1 MGVQLE
7 LFKLSYSNFKSNL
20 KKYVAIMTAVMIAMM
35 FIITSESIFSSYGE
49 VKVRNA
55 YRYNG
60 VWDYRLKTSSDEDIK
75 VDGVTYRGY
84 AENQNIGVLDIIP
97 EMEHI
102 GNYIDCTDR
111 YLLAITGIDSDLYD
125 TIPYKLIKG
134 NYPASA
140 DELLVAQNTVY
151 KGEVLKTGDVIE
163 LDIKER
169 QDADGNI
176 LGDEE
181 LSVSD
186 VYTDIATRK
195 YTICGIY
202 DSSSFTTG
210 TFIHNAYSGKSGTG
224 SRIYYYTC
232 NSHDKARYEA
242 ALETFKQ
249 AGNVEANR
257 YVKMAVESV
266 YKSDYFKASKAGVF
280 LFQGIIIIVSL
291 ATIILNLFQIG
302 ESERKNIRQMY
313 TIGAGKGKI
322 TGIYN
327 RVFAICEFTGVLAGT
342 GLAVIALTVGKKTII
357 SILNSEYTDFSLVKI
372 NPVKIIVMYLIILIV
387 TMIFML
393 IKCNGILTI
402 HKRKITGEIK
412 KKPCNSISKLAS
424 TTVRNRWIFNIVLT
438 SSLTIMLLMVTI
450 LLSIHPGIKSR
461 SEEEAEIYKSQGHY
475 YIITNDNIDRYESEF
490 RAVEGVKKFN
500 IYGSAFVRIKGR
512 DRDNQSLDGLISC
525 NKDYYD
531 EVRKENP
538 WMADFDTFEKE
549 ELVYAINETV
559 LEGKIIRSNDAK
571 EGDTFTYVYQQAED
585 TDKEY
590 KIKIDG
596 VLTMPQSDIVTEEEE
611 GEIDYLTFLVPESRM
626 LKEIKEVGCSPNWM
640 YTFICEK
647 GKIKSAGEKLQDLA
661 YRLGVGLMDTAETYE
676 LAEDNHEIQVFVVA
690 VVSGLFILIGL
701 GGTITSIR
709 LDNMSRKREFSIYR
723 TLGMD
728 SHIKTELQ
736 IYEYISVWLSALI
749 LSTILVI
756 ILINSLLKGM
766 VSYYYVEN
774 KTLFIN
780 LIKVAAGTLAILALI
795 VIAGQLG
802 KGKRHDKVK

>member
-1 MGVQLE
+1 M
-7 LFKLSYSNFKSNL
+7 FKLSYSNFKSNL

-35 FIITSESIFSSYGE
+35 FIIASESIFSSYGE

-60 VWDYRLKTSSDEDIK
+60 VWDYRLKTSSDENIK
-75 VDGVTYRGY
+75 IDGVTYRGY

-111 YLLAITGIDSDLYD
+111 YLLAITGIDNDLYN
-125 TIPYKLIKG
+125 TIPYKIMEG

-151 KGEVLKTGDVIE
+151 NGEILKTGDVIE

-169 QDADGNI
+169 HDADGNI

-461 SEEEAEIYKSQGHY
+461 SEEEAGIYKSQGHY

-661 YRLGVGLMDTAETYE
+661 YELGVGLMDTAEIYE

-701 GGTITSIR
+701 GGMITSIR
-709 LDNMSRKREFSIYR
+709 LDKMSRKREFLVYE

-756 ILINSLLKGM
+756 ILINTLLKGM

-780 LIKVAAGTLAILALI
+780 LIKVAAGTLAILVLI
-795 VIAGQLG
+795 VFAGQLG

>member
-1 MGVQLE
+1 M
-7 LFKLSYSNFKSNL
+7 FKLSYSNFKSNL

-35 FIITSESIFSSYGE
+35 FIIASESIFSSYGE

-60 VWDYRLKTSSDEDIK
+60 VWDYRLKTSSGEDIK

-111 YLLAITGIDSDLYD
+111 YLLAITGIDNDLYN
-125 TIPYKLIKG
+125 TIPYKIMEG

-596 VLTMPQSDIVTEEEE
+596 VLTMPQSDIVTEEE

>member
-1 MGVQLE
+1 M
-7 LFKLSYSNFKSNL
+7 FKLSYSNFKSNL

-35 FIITSESIFSSYGE
+35 FIIASESIFSSYGE

-111 YLLAITGIDSDLYD
+111 YLLAITGIDNDLYN
-125 TIPYKLIKG
+125 TIPYKIMEG

-151 KGEVLKTGDVIE
+151 NGEILKTGDVIE

-169 QDADGNI
+169 HDADGNI

-461 SEEEAEIYKSQGHY
+461 SEEEAGIYKSQGHY

-596 VLTMPQSDIVTEEEE
+596 VLTMPQSDIVTEE

-701 GGTITSIR
+701 GGMITSIR

-756 ILINSLLKGM
+756 ILINTLLKGM

-780 LIKVAAGTLAILALI
+780 LVKVAAGTLAILALI

>member
-1 MGVQLE
+1 M
-7 LFKLSYSNFKSNL
+7 FKLSYSNFKSNL

-35 FIITSESIFSSYGE
+35 FIIASESIFSSYGE

-60 VWDYRLKTSSDEDIK
+60 VWDYRLKTSSDENIK

-84 AENQNIGVLDIIP
+84 AENQNIGILDIIP

-102 GNYIDCTDR
+102 GNYVDCTDR
-111 YLLAITGIDSDLYD
+111 YLLAITGIDNDLYN
-125 TIPYKLIKG
+125 TIPYKIMEG
-134 NYPASA
+134 DYPASA

-151 KGEVLKTGDVIE
+151 NGEILKTGDVIE

-169 QDADGNI
+169 HDADGNI

-232 NSHDKARYEA
+232 NSHDRESYEA
-242 ALETFKQ
+242 TSETLKK

-342 GLAVIALTVGKKTII
+342 GLAVIALTAGKKAII
-357 SILNSEYTDFSLVKI
+357 SILNSEYTDFSLIKI
-372 NPVKIIVMYLIILIV
+372 NPVKIIVMYFIILIV

-402 HKRKITGEIK
+402 HKRKISGEIK

-438 SSLTIMLLMVTI
+438 SSLTIMLLMITI

-461 SEEEAEIYKSQGHY
+461 SEEEAGIYMSQGHY
-475 YIITNDNIDRYESEF
+475 FIYTDKDIDEYEEEF
-490 RAVEGVKKFN
+490 KSIDGVKQFRLEC
-500 IYGSAFVRIKGR
+500 GARIAINGR
-512 DRDNQSLDGLISC
+512 DNCDSGIVGCNRDFYNFLRE
-525 NKDYYD
+525 K
-531 EVRKENP
+531 NP
-538 WMADFDTFEKE
+538 WMVDFDTFEE
-549 ELVYAINETV
+549 NGMVYAVNEG
-559 LEGKIIRSNDAK
+559 LKDGKRVPTNDAK
-571 EGDTFTYVYQQAED
+571 KGDTFRYSYSRAED
-585 TDKEY
+585 SDKENE
-590 KIKIDG
+590 IKIDG
-596 VLTMPQSDIVTEEEE
+596 IISMPVDWLSDSRE
-611 GEIDYLTFLVPESRM
+611 DRLTFFVSRNKM
-626 LKEIKEVGCSPNWM
+626 EDEAKEVGCIPERD
-640 YTFICEK
+640 YTIICEK

-661 YRLGVGLMDTAETYE
+661 YELGVGLMDTAEIYE

-701 GGTITSIR
+701 GGMITSIR
-709 LDNMSRKREFSIYR
+709 LDKMSRKREFLVYE

-756 ILINSLLKGM
+756 ILINTLLKGM

-780 LIKVAAGTLAILALI
+780 LIKVAAGTLVILVLI
-795 VIAGQLG
+795 VFAGQLG

>member
-1 MGVQLE
+1 
-7 LFKLSYSNFKSNL
+7 
-20 KKYVAIMTAVMIAMM
+20 MTAVMIAMM
-35 FIITSESIFSSYGE
+35 FIIASESIFSSYGE

-60 VWDYRLKTSSDEDIK
+60 VWDYRLKTSSGEDIK

-84 AENQNIGVLDIIP
+84 AENQNIGILDIIP

-111 YLLAITGIDSDLYD
+111 YLLAITGIDNDLYN
-125 TIPYKLIKG
+125 TIPYKIMEG

-151 KGEVLKTGDVIE
+151 NGEILKTGDVIE

-169 QDADGNI
+169 HDADGNI

-327 RVFAICEFTGVLAGT
+327 RVFAVCEFTGVLAGT

-461 SEEEAEIYKSQGHY
+461 SEEEAGIYKSQGHY

-661 YRLGVGLMDTAETYE
+661 YELGVGLMDTAEIYE

-701 GGTITSIR
+701 GGMITSIR
-709 LDNMSRKREFSIYR
+709 LDKMSRKREFLVYE

-756 ILINSLLKGM
+756 ILINTLLKGM

-780 LIKVAAGTLAILALI
+780 LIKVAAGTLAILVLI
-795 VIAGQLG
+795 VFAGQLG

>member
-1 MGVQLE
+1 
-7 LFKLSYSNFKSNL
+7 
-20 KKYVAIMTAVMIAMM
+20 MTAVMIAMM
-35 FIITSESIFSSYGE
+35 FIIASESIFSSYGE

-60 VWDYRLKTSSDEDIK
+60 VWDYRLKTSSDENIK
-75 VDGVTYRGY
+75 IDGVTYRGY

-111 YLLAITGIDSDLYD
+111 YLLAITGIDNDLYN
-125 TIPYKLIKG
+125 TIPYKIMEG

-151 KGEVLKTGDVIE
+151 NGEILKTGDVIE

-169 QDADGNI
+169 HDADGNI

-461 SEEEAEIYKSQGHY
+461 SEEEAGIYKSQGHY

-596 VLTMPQSDIVTEEEE
+596 VLTMPQSDIVTEEE

-661 YRLGVGLMDTAETYE
+661 YELGVGLMDTAEIYE

-701 GGTITSIR
+701 GGMITSIR
-709 LDNMSRKREFSIYR
+709 LDKMSRKREFLVYE

-756 ILINSLLKGM
+756 ILINTLLKGM

-780 LIKVAAGTLAILALI
+780 LIKVAAGTLAILVLI
-795 VIAGQLG
+795 VFAGQLG

>member
-1 MGVQLE
+1 
-7 LFKLSYSNFKSNL
+7 
-20 KKYVAIMTAVMIAMM
+20 MTAVMIAMM
-35 FIITSESIFSSYGE
+35 FIIASESIFSSYGE

-60 VWDYRLKTSSDEDIK
+60 VWDYRLKTSSDENIK
-75 VDGVTYRGY
+75 IDGVTYRGY

-111 YLLAITGIDSDLYD
+111 YLLAITGIDNDLYN
-125 TIPYKLIKG
+125 TIPYKIMEG
-134 NYPASA
+134 NYLASA

-151 KGEVLKTGDVIE
+151 NGEILKTGDVIE

-169 QDADGNI
+169 HDADGNI

-461 SEEEAEIYKSQGHY
+461 SEEEAGIYKSQGHY

-661 YRLGVGLMDTAETYE
+661 YELGVGLMDTAEIYE

-701 GGTITSIR
+701 GGMITSIR
-709 LDNMSRKREFSIYR
+709 LDKMSRKREFLVYE

-756 ILINSLLKGM
+756 ILINTLLKGM

-780 LIKVAAGTLAILALI
+780 LIKVAAGTLAILVLI
-795 VIAGQLG
+795 VFAGQLG

>member
-1 MGVQLE
+1 
-7 LFKLSYSNFKSNL
+7 
-20 KKYVAIMTAVMIAMM
+20 MTAVMIAMM
-35 FIITSESIFSSYGE
+35 FIIASESIFSSYGE

-111 YLLAITGIDSDLYD
+111 YLLAITGIDNDLYN

-140 DELLVAQNTVY
+140 DELLVANNTVY
-151 KGEVLKTGDVIE
+151 NGEILKTGDVIE

-169 QDADGNI
+169 HDADGNI

-461 SEEEAEIYKSQGHY
+461 SEEEAGIYKSQGHY

-596 VLTMPQSDIVTEEEE
+596 VLTMPQSDIVTEEE

-701 GGTITSIR
+701 GGMITSIR

-723 TLGMD
+723 TLVMD

-756 ILINSLLKGM
+756 ILINTLLKGM

-780 LIKVAAGTLAILALI
+780 LVKVAAGTLAILALI

>member
-1 MGVQLE
+1 
-7 LFKLSYSNFKSNL
+7 
-20 KKYVAIMTAVMIAMM
+20 MTAVMIAMM
-35 FIITSESIFSSYGE
+35 FIIASESIFSSYGE

-60 VWDYRLKTSSDEDIK
+60 VWDYRLKTSSGEDIK

-84 AENQNIGVLDIIP
+84 AENQNIGILDIIP

-111 YLLAITGIDSDLYD
+111 YLLAITGIDNDLYN
-125 TIPYKLIKG
+125 TIPYKIMEG

-151 KGEVLKTGDVIE
+151 NGEILKTGDVIE

-169 QDADGNI
+169 HDADGNI

-490 RAVEGVKKFN
+490 RAVEGVKKIQYIWF
-500 IYGSAFVRIKGR
+500 G
-512 DRDNQSLDGLISC
+512 
-525 NKDYYD
+525 
-531 EVRKENP
+531 
-538 WMADFDTFEKE
+538 
-549 ELVYAINETV
+549 
-559 LEGKIIRSNDAK
+559 
-571 EGDTFTYVYQQAED
+571 
-585 TDKEY
+585 
-590 KIKIDG
+590 
-596 VLTMPQSDIVTEEEE
+596 
-611 GEIDYLTFLVPESRM
+611 
-626 LKEIKEVGCSPNWM
+626 
-640 YTFICEK
+640 IC
-647 GKIKSAGEKLQDLA
+647 
-661 YRLGVGLMDTAETYE
+661 
-676 LAEDNHEIQVFVVA
+676 
-690 VVSGLFILIGL
+690 
-701 GGTITSIR
+701 
-709 LDNMSRKREFSIYR
+709 
-723 TLGMD
+723 
-728 SHIKTELQ
+728 
-736 IYEYISVWLSALI
+736 
-749 LSTILVI
+749 
-756 ILINSLLKGM
+756 
-766 VSYYYVEN
+766 
-774 KTLFIN
+774 
-780 LIKVAAGTLAILALI
+780 
-795 VIAGQLG
+795 
-802 KGKRHDKVK
+802 

>member
-1 MGVQLE
+1 ME
-7 LFKLSYSNFKSNL
+7 SYE
-20 KKYVAIMTAVMIAMM
+20 A
-35 FIITSESIFSSYGE
+35 TSET
-49 VKVRNA
+49 
-55 YRYNG
+55 
-60 VWDYRLKTSSDEDIK
+60 L
-75 VDGVTYRGY
+75 
-84 AENQNIGVLDIIP
+84 
-97 EMEHI
+97 
-102 GNYIDCTDR
+102 
-111 YLLAITGIDSDLYD
+111 
-125 TIPYKLIKG
+125 
-134 NYPASA
+134 
-140 DELLVAQNTVY
+140 
-151 KGEVLKTGDVIE
+151 
-163 LDIKER
+163 
-169 QDADGNI
+169 
-176 LGDEE
+176 
-181 LSVSD
+181 
-186 VYTDIATRK
+186 
-195 YTICGIY
+195 
-202 DSSSFTTG
+202 
-210 TFIHNAYSGKSGTG
+210 
-224 SRIYYYTC
+224 
-232 NSHDKARYEA
+232 
-242 ALETFKQ
+242 KQ
-249 AGNVEANR
+249 AGNVEANQ

-357 SILNSEYTDFSLVKI
+357 SILNSEYTDFSLIKI

-402 HKRKITGEIK
+402 HKRKISGEIK

-461 SEEEAEIYKSQGHY
+461 SEEEAGIYKSQGHY

-512 DRDNQSLDGLISC
+512 DRDNQSMDGLVSC

-701 GGTITSIR
+701 GGMITSIR
-709 LDNMSRKREFSIYR
+709 LDNMSRKREFSVYE

-756 ILINSLLKGM
+756 ILINTLLKGM

>member
-1 MGVQLE
+1 M
-7 LFKLSYSNFKSNL
+7 FKLSYSNFKSNL

-35 FIITSESIFSSYGE
+35 FIIASESIFSSYGE

-60 VWDYRLKTSSDEDIK
+60 VWDYRLKTSSDENIK
-75 VDGVTYRGY
+75 IDGVTYRGY

-111 YLLAITGIDSDLYD
+111 YLLAITGIDNDLYN
-125 TIPYKLIKG
+125 TIPYKIMEG

-151 KGEVLKTGDVIE
+151 NGEILKTGDVIE

-169 QDADGNI
+169 HDADGNI

-461 SEEEAEIYKSQGHY
+461 SEEEAGIYKSQGHY

-611 GEIDYLTFLVPESRM
+611 EGEIDYLTFLVPESRM

-661 YRLGVGLMDTAETYE
+661 YELGVGLMDTAEIYE

-701 GGTITSIR
+701 GGMITSIR
-709 LDNMSRKREFSIYR
+709 LDKMSRKREFLVYE

-756 ILINSLLKGM
+756 ILINTLLKGM

-780 LIKVAAGTLAILALI
+780 LIKVAAGTLAILVLI
-795 VIAGQLG
+795 VFAGQLG

>member
-1 MGVQLE
+1 M
-7 LFKLSYSNFKSNL
+7 FKLSYSNFKSNL

-35 FIITSESIFSSYGE
+35 FIIASESIFSSYGE

-111 YLLAITGIDSDLYD
+111 YLLAITGIDNDLYN
-125 TIPYKLIKG
+125 TIPYKIMEG

-169 QDADGNI
+169 QDEDGNI
-176 LGDEE
+176 LGDEN
-181 LSVSD
+181 LSVGD
-186 VYTDIATRK
+186 VYTDITTKK

-249 AGNVEANR
+249 AGNVEANQ

-461 SEEEAEIYKSQGHY
+461 SEEEAGIYKSQGHY

-596 VLTMPQSDIVTEEEE
+596 VLTMPQSDIVTEEE

-661 YRLGVGLMDTAETYE
+661 YRLGVGLMDTAEIYE

-701 GGTITSIR
+701 GGMITSIR
-709 LDNMSRKREFSIYR
+709 LDKMSRKREFLVYE

-756 ILINSLLKGM
+756 ILINTLLKGM

-780 LIKVAAGTLAILALI
+780 LIKVAAGTLVILVLI
-795 VIAGQLG
+795 VFAGQLG

>member
-1 MGVQLE
+1 
-7 LFKLSYSNFKSNL
+7 
-20 KKYVAIMTAVMIAMM
+20 MTAVMIAMM
-35 FIITSESIFSSYGE
+35 FIIASESIFSSYGE

-75 VDGVTYRGY
+75 VDGVTYSGY

-97 EMEHI
+97 ELEHI
-102 GNYIDCTDR
+102 GDYIDCTDR

-134 NYPASA
+134 NYPVSA
-140 DELLVAQNTVY
+140 DELLVANNTVY
-151 KGEVLKTGDVIE
+151 KGKVLKTGDVIE

-169 QDADGNI
+169 HDEDGNI
-176 LGDEE
+176 LGDEG

-202 DSSSFTTG
+202 DGASFTMG
-210 TFIHNAYSGKSGTG
+210 TFIHSAYSGKSGTG
-224 SRIYYYTC
+224 NRIYYYTC
-232 NSHDKARYEA
+232 NSHYKEKYEEVWEK
-242 ALETFKQ
+242 LNSI
-249 AGNVEANR
+249 GNVEANQ
-257 YVKMAVESV
+257 YVKMTVESV

-327 RVFAICEFTGVLAGT
+327 RVFAVCEFTGVLAGT
-342 GLAVIALTVGKKTII
+342 GLAVIALTAGKKVII
-357 SILNSEYTDFSLVKI
+357 SILNSEYTDFSLIKI
-372 NPVKIIVMYLIILIV
+372 NPVKIVMMYIIVLIV

-412 KKPCNSISKLAS
+412 KKPCNSVSKLAS

-438 SSLTIMLLMVTI
+438 SSLTIMLLMITI

-461 SEEEAEIYKSQGHY
+461 SEEEAGIYMSQGHY
-475 YIITNDNIDRYESEF
+475 FIYTDKDIDEYEEEF
-490 RAVEGVKKFN
+490 KSIDGVKQFRLEC
-500 IYGSAFVRIKGR
+500 GARIAINGR
-512 DRDNQSLDGLISC
+512 DNCDSGIVGCNRDFYNFLRE
-525 NKDYYD
+525 K
-531 EVRKENP
+531 NP
-538 WMADFDTFEKE
+538 WMVDFDTFEE
-549 ELVYAINETV
+549 NGMVYAVNEG
-559 LEGKIIRSNDAK
+559 LKDGKRVPTNDAK
-571 EGDTFTYVYQQAED
+571 KGDTFRYSYSRAED
-585 TDKEY
+585 SDKENE
-590 KIKIDG
+590 IKIDG
-596 VLTMPQSDIVTEEEE
+596 IISMPVDWLSDSRE
-611 GEIDYLTFLVPESRM
+611 DRLTFFVSRNKM
-626 LKEIKEVGCSPNWM
+626 EDEAKEVGCIPERD
-640 YTFICEK
+640 YTIICEK

-661 YRLGVGLMDTAETYE
+661 YELGVGLMDTAEIYE

-701 GGTITSIR
+701 GGMITSIR
-709 LDNMSRKREFSIYR
+709 LDKMSRKREFSIYR

-756 ILINSLLKGM
+756 ILINTLLKGM

>member
-1 MGVQLE
+1 M
-7 LFKLSYSNFKSNL
+7 FKLSYSNFKSNL

-35 FIITSESIFSSYGE
+35 FIIASESIFSSYGE

-102 GNYIDCTDR
+102 GNYVDCTDR
-111 YLLAITGIDSDLYD
+111 YLLAITGIDNDLYN
-125 TIPYKLIKG
+125 TIPYKIMEG

-210 TFIHNAYSGKSGTG
+210 TFIHSAYSGKSG
-224 SRIYYYTC
+224 SNNRIYYYTC
-232 NSHDKARYEA
+232 NSHDRERYEA

-249 AGNVEANR
+249 AGNVEANQ

-327 RVFAICEFTGVLAGT
+327 RVFAVCELTGVLAGT
-342 GLAVIALTVGKKTII
+342 GLAVIAMTAGKKAII
-357 SILNSEYTDFSLVKI
+357 SILNSEYTDFSLIKI

-402 HKRKITGEIK
+402 HKRKISGEIK
-412 KKPCNSISKLAS
+412 KKPCNSVSKLAS

-438 SSLTIMLLMVTI
+438 SSLTIMLLMITI

-461 SEEEAEIYKSQGHY
+461 SEEEAGIYMSQGHY
-475 YIITNDNIDRYESEF
+475 FIYTDKDIDEYEEEF
-490 RAVEGVKKFN
+490 KSIDGVKQFRLEC
-500 IYGSAFVRIKGR
+500 GARIAINGR
-512 DRDNQSLDGLISC
+512 DNCDSGIVGCNRDFYNFLRE
-525 NKDYYD
+525 K
-531 EVRKENP
+531 NP
-538 WMADFDTFEKE
+538 WMVDFDTFEE
-549 ELVYAINETV
+549 NGMVYAVNEG
-559 LEGKIIRSNDAK
+559 LKDGKRVPTNDAK
-571 EGDTFTYVYQQAED
+571 KGDTFRYSYSRAED
-585 TDKEY
+585 SDKENE
-590 KIKIDG
+590 IKIDG
-596 VLTMPQSDIVTEEEE
+596 IISMPVDWLSDSRE
-611 GEIDYLTFLVPESRM
+611 DRLTFFVSRNKM
-626 LKEIKEVGCSPNWM
+626 EDEAKEVGCIPERD
-640 YTFICEK
+640 YTIICEK

-661 YRLGVGLMDTAETYE
+661 YELGVGLMDTAEIYE

-701 GGTITSIR
+701 GGMITSIR
-709 LDNMSRKREFSIYR
+709 LDKMSRKREFLVYE

-756 ILINSLLKGM
+756 ILINTLLKGM

-780 LIKVAAGTLAILALI
+780 LIKVDAGTLAILALI
-795 VIAGQLG
+795 VFAGQLG

>member
-1 MGVQLE
+1 
-7 LFKLSYSNFKSNL
+7 
-20 KKYVAIMTAVMIAMM
+20 MTAVMIAMM
-35 FIITSESIFSSYGE
+35 FIIASESIFSSYGE

-60 VWDYRLKTSSDEDIK
+60 VWDYRLKTSSDENIK
-75 VDGVTYRGY
+75 IDGVTYRGY

-111 YLLAITGIDSDLYD
+111 YLLAITGIDNDLYN
-125 TIPYKLIKG
+125 TIPYKIMEG

-151 KGEVLKTGDVIE
+151 NGEILKTGDVIE

-169 QDADGNI
+169 HDADGNI

-461 SEEEAEIYKSQGHY
+461 SEEEAGIYKSQGHY

-661 YRLGVGLMDTAETYE
+661 YELGVGLMDTAEIYE

-690 VVSGLFILIGL
+690 VVSGLFTLIGL
-701 GGTITSIR
+701 GGMITSIR
-709 LDNMSRKREFSIYR
+709 LDKMSRKREFLVYE

-756 ILINSLLKGM
+756 ILINTLLKGM

-780 LIKVAAGTLAILALI
+780 LIKVAAGTLVILVLI
-795 VIAGQLG
+795 VFAGQLG

>member
-1 MGVQLE
+1 
-7 LFKLSYSNFKSNL
+7 
-20 KKYVAIMTAVMIAMM
+20 MTAIMIAMM
-35 FIITSESIFSSYGE
+35 FIIASESIFSSYGE

-60 VWDYRLKTSSDEDIK
+60 VWDYRLKTSSGEDIK

-97 EMEHI
+97 ELEHI
-102 GNYIDCTDR
+102 GDYIDCTDR

-134 NYPASA
+134 NYPVSA
-140 DELLVAQNTVY
+140 DELLVANNTVY
-151 KGEVLKTGDVIE
+151 KGKVLKTGDVIE

-169 QDADGNI
+169 HDEDGNI
-176 LGDEE
+176 LGDEG

-202 DSSSFTTG
+202 DGASFTMG
-210 TFIHNAYSGKSGTG
+210 TFIHSAYSGKSGTG

-232 NSHDKARYEA
+232 NSHDRESYEA
-242 ALETFKQ
+242 TSETLKK

-257 YVKMAVESV
+257 YVKMTVESV

-327 RVFAICEFTGVLAGT
+327 RVFAVCEFTGVLAGT
-342 GLAVIALTVGKKTII
+342 GLAVIALTAGKKVII
-357 SILNSEYTDFSLVKI
+357 SILNSEYTDFSLIKI
-372 NPVKIIVMYLIILIV
+372 NPVKIVMMYIIVLIV

-412 KKPCNSISKLAS
+412 KKPCNSVSKLAS

-438 SSLTIMLLMVTI
+438 SSLTIMLLMITI

-461 SEEEAEIYKSQGHY
+461 SEEEAGIYMSQGHY
-475 YIITNDNIDRYESEF
+475 FIYTDKDIDEYEEEF
-490 RAVEGVKKFN
+490 KSIDGVKQFRLEC
-500 IYGSAFVRIKGR
+500 GARIAINGR
-512 DRDNQSLDGLISC
+512 DNCDSGIVGCNRDFYNFLRE
-525 NKDYYD
+525 K
-531 EVRKENP
+531 NP
-538 WMADFDTFEKE
+538 WMVDFDTFEE
-549 ELVYAINETV
+549 NGMVYAVNEG
-559 LEGKIIRSNDAK
+559 LKDGKRVPTNDAK
-571 EGDTFTYVYQQAED
+571 KGDTFRYSYSRAED
-585 TDKEY
+585 SDKENE
-590 KIKIDG
+590 IKIDG
-596 VLTMPQSDIVTEEEE
+596 IISMPVDWLSDSRE
-611 GEIDYLTFLVPESRM
+611 DRLTFFVSRNKM
-626 LKEIKEVGCSPNWM
+626 EDEAKEVGCIPERD
-640 YTFICEK
+640 YTIICEK

-661 YRLGVGLMDTAETYE
+661 YELGVGLMDTAEIYE

-701 GGTITSIR
+701 GGMITSIR
-709 LDNMSRKREFSIYR
+709 LDKMSRKREFLVYE

-756 ILINSLLKGM
+756 ILINTLLKGM

-780 LIKVAAGTLAILALI
+780 LVKVAAGTLAILVLI
-795 VIAGQLG
+795 VFAGQLG

>member
-1 MGVQLE
+1 M
-7 LFKLSYSNFKSNL
+7 FKLSYSNFKSNL

-111 YLLAITGIDSDLYD
+111 YLLAITGIDNDLYN
-125 TIPYKLIKG
+125 TIPYKIMEG

-151 KGEVLKTGDVIE
+151 NGEILKTGDVIE

-169 QDADGNI
+169 HDADGNI

-611 GEIDYLTFLVPESRM
+611 EGEIDYLTFLVPESRM

>member
-1 MGVQLE
+1 M
-7 LFKLSYSNFKSNL
+7 FKLSYSNFKSNL

-35 FIITSESIFSSYGE
+35 FIIASESIFSSYGE

-111 YLLAITGIDSDLYD
+111 YLLAITGIDNDLYN

-140 DELLVAQNTVY
+140 DELLVANNTVY
-151 KGEVLKTGDVIE
+151 NGEILKTGDVIE

-169 QDADGNI
+169 HDADGNI

-461 SEEEAEIYKSQGHY
+461 SEEEAGIYKSQGHY

-596 VLTMPQSDIVTEEEE
+596 VLTMPQSDIVTEEE

-661 YRLGVGLMDTAETYE
+661 YELGVGLMDTAEIYE

-701 GGTITSIR
+701 GGMITSIR
-709 LDNMSRKREFSIYR
+709 LDKMSRKREFLVYE

-756 ILINSLLKGM
+756 ILINTLLKGM

-780 LIKVAAGTLAILALI
+780 LIKVAAGTLAILVLI
-795 VIAGQLG
+795 VFAGQLG

>member
-1 MGVQLE
+1 M
-7 LFKLSYSNFKSNL
+7 FKLSYSNFKSNL

-35 FIITSESIFSSYGE
+35 FIIASESIFSSYGE

-549 ELVYAINETV
+549 ELVYAMNETV

-756 ILINSLLKGM
+756 ILINTLLKGM

-780 LIKVAAGTLAILALI
+780 LIKVAAGTLVILVLI
-795 VIAGQLG
+795 VFAGQLG

>member
-1 MGVQLE
+1 M
-7 LFKLSYSNFKSNL
+7 FKLSYSNFKSNL
-20 KKYVAIMTAVMIAMM
+20 KKYVAIMTAVMIAIM
-35 FIITSESIFSSYGE
+35 FIIASESIFSSYGE

-60 VWDYRLKTSSDEDIK
+60 VWDYRLKTSADEVK
-75 VDGVTYRGY
+75 VDGVICSGY

-125 TIPYKLIKG
+125 TIPYKLMEG
-134 NYPASA
+134 NYPVSA

-151 KGEVLKTGDVIE
+151 KGEILKTGDVIE

-169 QDADGNI
+169 HDADGNI

-202 DSSSFTTG
+202 DSSSFTMG
-210 TFIHNAYSGKSGTG
+210 TFIHNAYSGKAETG
-224 SRIYYYTC
+224 SRVYYYTC
-232 NSHDKARYEA
+232 YSHDKEKYEDVWGK
-242 ALETFKQ
+242 LNSI
-249 AGNVEANR
+249 GNVEANQ

-327 RVFAICEFTGVLAGT
+327 RVFAVCELTGVLAGT
-342 GLAVIALTVGKKTII
+342 GLAVIALTAGKKAII
-357 SILNSEYTDFSLVKI
+357 SILNSEYTDFSLIKI
-372 NPVKIIVMYLIILIV
+372 NPVKIVMMYMIVLIV

-412 KKPCNSISKLAS
+412 KKPCNSVSKLAS

-438 SSLTIMLLMVTI
+438 SSLTIMILMVTI

-461 SEEEAEIYKSQGHY
+461 SEDEAGIYKSHGHY
-475 YIITNDNIDRYESEF
+475 YIVTEKDIDEYEEEF
-490 RAVEGVKKFN
+490 KSIDGVKKF
-500 IYGSAFVRIKGR
+500 RIECSTSISIQ
-512 DRDNQSLDGLISC
+512 DRDNCFDGIAYCNRDFYNLI
-525 NKDYYD
+525 K
-531 EVRKENP
+531 EENP
-538 WMADFDTFEKE
+538 WMVDFDTFEE
-549 ELVYAINETV
+549 NGMVYVVNEG
-559 LEGKIIRSNDAK
+559 LKDGKRVPTNDAK
-571 EGDTFTYVYQQAED
+571 KGDIFRYSYSRAD
-585 TDKEY
+585 DSDKEY
-590 KIKIDG
+590 ESKIDG
-596 VLTMPQSDIVTEEEE
+596 IISMPVDWLLDSSYDR
-611 GEIDYLTFLVPESRM
+611 LTFFVSRNKM
-626 LKEIKEVGCSPNWM
+626 EDEAKEVGCILGRIYSI
-640 YTFICEK
+640 ICEK

-661 YRLGVGLMDTAETYE
+661 YKLGVGLMDTAEIYE

-701 GGTITSIR
+701 GGMITSIR
-709 LDNMSRKREFSIYR
+709 LDKMSRKREFSVYE

-756 ILINSLLKGM
+756 ILINTLLKGM

-780 LIKVAAGTLAILALI
+780 LIKVAAGTLVILVLI
-795 VIAGQLG
+795 VFAGQLG

>member
-1 MGVQLE
+1 M
-7 LFKLSYSNFKSNL
+7 FKLSYSNFKSNL

-35 FIITSESIFSSYGE
+35 FIIASESIFSSYGE

-60 VWDYRLKTSSDEDIK
+60 VWDYRLKTSSGEDIK

-84 AENQNIGVLDIIP
+84 AENQNIGILDIIP

-111 YLLAITGIDSDLYD
+111 YLLAITGIDNDLYN
-125 TIPYKLIKG
+125 TIPYKIMEG

-151 KGEVLKTGDVIE
+151 NGEILKTGDVIE

-169 QDADGNI
+169 HDADGNI

-611 GEIDYLTFLVPESRM
+611 EGEIDYLTFLVPESRM

>member
-1 MGVQLE
+1 M
-7 LFKLSYSNFKSNL
+7 FKLSYSNFKSNL
-20 KKYVAIMTAVMIAMM
+20 KKYVAIMTAIMIAMM
-35 FIITSESIFSSYGE
+35 FIIASESIFSSYGE

-60 VWDYRLKTSSDEDIK
+60 VWDYRLKTSSGEDIK

-97 EMEHI
+97 ELEHI
-102 GNYIDCTDR
+102 GDYIDCTDR

-134 NYPASA
+134 NYPVSA
-140 DELLVAQNTVY
+140 DELLVANNTVY
-151 KGEVLKTGDVIE
+151 KGKVLKTGDVIE

-169 QDADGNI
+169 HDEDGNI
-176 LGDEE
+176 LGDEG

-202 DSSSFTTG
+202 DGASFTMG
-210 TFIHNAYSGKSGTG
+210 TFIHSAYSGKSGTG
-224 SRIYYYTC
+224 NRIYYYTC
-232 NSHDKARYEA
+232 NSHYKEKYEEVWEK
-242 ALETFKQ
+242 LNSI
-249 AGNVEANR
+249 GNVEANQ
-257 YVKMAVESV
+257 YVKMTVESI

-322 TGIYN
+322 SGIYN
-327 RVFAICEFTGVLAGT
+327 RVFAVCELTGVLAGT
-342 GLAVIALTVGKKTII
+342 GLAVIALTAGKKAII
-357 SILNSEYTDFSLVKI
+357 SILNSEYTDFSLIKI
-372 NPVKIIVMYLIILIV
+372 NPVKIVMMYMIVLIV

-438 SSLTIMLLMVTI
+438 SSLTIMLLMITI

-461 SEEEAEIYKSQGHY
+461 SEEEAEIYKSYGHY
-475 YIITNDNIDRYESEF
+475 YIITDKDIDRYESEF

-512 DRDNQSLDGLISC
+512 DRDNQSMDGLVSC

-559 LEGKIIRSNDAK
+559 LEGKIIHSNDAK

-590 KIKIDG
+590 EIRIDG
-596 VLTMPQSDIVTEEEE
+596 VLSMPQSEIVTEE
-611 GEIDYLTFLVPESRM
+611 EIDYLTFWVPESRM

-640 YTFICEK
+640 YSIICEK
-647 GKIKSAGEKLQDLA
+647 GKIKSAGEKLQDLT
-661 YRLGVGLMDTAETYE
+661 YRLGVGLNDTAEIYE
-676 LAEDNHEIQVFVVA
+676 LAEDNHEIQVFIVA

-701 GGTITSIR
+701 GGMITSIR
-709 LDNMSRKREFSIYR
+709 LDNMSRKREFTIYR

-756 ILINSLLKGM
+756 ILINTLLKGM

-780 LIKVAAGTLAILALI
+780 LIKVAAGTLVILVLI
-795 VIAGQLG
+795 VFAGQLG

>member
-1 MGVQLE
+1 M
-7 LFKLSYSNFKSNL
+7 FKLSYSNFKSNL

-35 FIITSESIFSSYGE
+35 FIIASESIFSSYGE

-60 VWDYRLKTSSDEDIK
+60 VWDYRLKTSSDENIK
-75 VDGVTYRGY
+75 IDGVTYRGY

-111 YLLAITGIDSDLYD
+111 YLLAITGIDNDLYN
-125 TIPYKLIKG
+125 TIPYKIMEG

-151 KGEVLKTGDVIE
+151 NGEILKTGDVIE

-169 QDADGNI
+169 HDADGNI

>member
-1 MGVQLE
+1 
-7 LFKLSYSNFKSNL
+7 
-20 KKYVAIMTAVMIAMM
+20 MTAVMIAMM
-35 FIITSESIFSSYGE
+35 FIIASESIFSSYGE

-111 YLLAITGIDSDLYD
+111 YLLAITGIDNDLYN

-140 DELLVAQNTVY
+140 DELLVANNTVY
-151 KGEVLKTGDVIE
+151 NGEILKTGDVIE

-169 QDADGNI
+169 HDADGNI

-461 SEEEAEIYKSQGHY
+461 SEEEAGIYKSQGHY

-596 VLTMPQSDIVTEEEE
+596 VLTMPQSDIVTEE

-701 GGTITSIR
+701 GGMITSIR

-723 TLGMD
+723 TLVMD

-756 ILINSLLKGM
+756 ILINTLLKGM

-780 LIKVAAGTLAILALI
+780 LVKVAAGTLAILALI

>member
-1 MGVQLE
+1 
-7 LFKLSYSNFKSNL
+7 
-20 KKYVAIMTAVMIAMM
+20 MTAVMIAMM
-35 FIITSESIFSSYGE
+35 FIIASESIFSSYGE

-60 VWDYRLKTSSDEDIK
+60 VWDYRLKTSSDENIK
-75 VDGVTYRGY
+75 IDGVTYRGY

-111 YLLAITGIDSDLYD
+111 YLLAITGIDNDLYN
-125 TIPYKLIKG
+125 TIPYKIMEG

-151 KGEVLKTGDVIE
+151 NGEILKTGDVIE

-169 QDADGNI
+169 HDADGNI

-461 SEEEAEIYKSQGHY
+461 SEEEAGIYKSQGHY

-596 VLTMPQSDIVTEEEE
+596 VLTMPQSDIVTEEE

-661 YRLGVGLMDTAETYE
+661 YELGVGLMDTAEIYE

-690 VVSGLFILIGL
+690 VVSGLFTLIGL
-701 GGTITSIR
+701 GGMITSIR
-709 LDNMSRKREFSIYR
+709 LDKMSRKREFLVYE

-756 ILINSLLKGM
+756 ILINTLLKGM

-780 LIKVAAGTLAILALI
+780 LIKVAAGTLVILVLI
-795 VIAGQLG
+795 VFAGQLG

>member
-35 FIITSESIFSSYGE
+35 FIIASESIFSSYGE

-60 VWDYRLKTSSDEDIK
+60 VWDYRLKTSSDENIK
-75 VDGVTYRGY
+75 IDGVTYRGY

-111 YLLAITGIDSDLYD
+111 YLLAITGIDNDLYN
-125 TIPYKLIKG
+125 TIPYKIMEG

-151 KGEVLKTGDVIE
+151 NGEILKTGDVIE

-169 QDADGNI
+169 HDADGNI

-372 NPVKIIVMYLIILIV
+372 NPVKIVMMYIIVLIV

-461 SEEEAEIYKSQGHY
+461 SEEEAGIYKSQGHY

-596 VLTMPQSDIVTEEEE
+596 VLTMPQSDIVTEEE

-661 YRLGVGLMDTAETYE
+661 YELGVGLMDTAEIYE

-701 GGTITSIR
+701 GGMITSIR
-709 LDNMSRKREFSIYR
+709 LDKMSRKREFLVYE

-756 ILINSLLKGM
+756 ILINTLLKGM

-780 LIKVAAGTLAILALI
+780 LIKVAAGTLAILVLI
-795 VIAGQLG
+795 VFAGQLG

>member
-1 MGVQLE
+1 
-7 LFKLSYSNFKSNL
+7 
-20 KKYVAIMTAVMIAMM
+20 MTAVMIAMM
-35 FIITSESIFSSYGE
+35 FIIASESIFSSYGE

-151 KGEVLKTGDVIE
+151 NGEILKTGDVIE

-169 QDADGNI
+169 HDADGNI

-611 GEIDYLTFLVPESRM
+611 IDYLTFLVPESRM

-756 ILINSLLKGM
+756 ILINTLLKGM

-780 LIKVAAGTLAILALI
+780 LIKVAAGTLVILVLI
-795 VIAGQLG
+795 VFAGQLG

>member
-1 MGVQLE
+1 M
-7 LFKLSYSNFKSNL
+7 FKLSYSNFKSNL

-35 FIITSESIFSSYGE
+35 FIIASESIFSSYGE

-60 VWDYRLKTSSDEDIK
+60 VWDYRLKTSSDENIK
-75 VDGVTYRGY
+75 IDGVTYRGY

-111 YLLAITGIDSDLYD
+111 YLLAITGIDNDLYN
-125 TIPYKLIKG
+125 TIPYKIMEG

-151 KGEVLKTGDVIE
+151 NGEILKTGDVIE

-169 QDADGNI
+169 HDADGNI

-372 NPVKIIVMYLIILIV
+372 NPVKIVMMYIIVLIV

-461 SEEEAEIYKSQGHY
+461 SEEEAGIYKSQGHY

-661 YRLGVGLMDTAETYE
+661 YELGVGLMDTAEIYE

-701 GGTITSIR
+701 GGMITSIR
-709 LDNMSRKREFSIYR
+709 LDKMSRKREFLVYE

-756 ILINSLLKGM
+756 ILINTLLKGM

-780 LIKVAAGTLAILALI
+780 LIKVAAGTLAILVLI
-795 VIAGQLG
+795 VFAGQLG

>member
-1 MGVQLE
+1 M
-7 LFKLSYSNFKSNL
+7 FKLSYSNFKSNL

-35 FIITSESIFSSYGE
+35 FIIASESIFSSYGE

-111 YLLAITGIDSDLYD
+111 YLLAITGIDNDLYN

-140 DELLVAQNTVY
+140 DELLVANNTVY
-151 KGEVLKTGDVIE
+151 NGEILKTGDVIE

-169 QDADGNI
+169 HDADGNI

-249 AGNVEANR
+249 AGNVEANQ

-461 SEEEAEIYKSQGHY
+461 SEEEAGIYKSQGHY

-661 YRLGVGLMDTAETYE
+661 YELGVGLMDTAEIYE

-701 GGTITSIR
+701 GGMITSIR
-709 LDNMSRKREFSIYR
+709 LDKMSRKREFLVYE

-756 ILINSLLKGM
+756 ILINTLLKGM

-780 LIKVAAGTLAILALI
+780 LIKVAAGTLAILVLI
-795 VIAGQLG
+795 VFAGQLG

>member
-1 MGVQLE
+1 M
-7 LFKLSYSNFKSNL
+7 FKLSYSNFKSNL

-35 FIITSESIFSSYGE
+35 FIIASESIFSSYGE

-102 GNYIDCTDR
+102 GNYVDCTDR
-111 YLLAITGIDSDLYD
+111 YLLAITGIDNDLYN
-125 TIPYKLIKG
+125 TIPYKIMEG

-210 TFIHNAYSGKSGTG
+210 TFIHSAYSGKSG
-224 SRIYYYTC
+224 SNNRIYYYTC
-232 NSHDKARYEA
+232 NSHDRERYEA

-249 AGNVEANR
+249 AGNVEANQ

-291 ATIILNLFQIG
+291 TTIILNLFQIG

-327 RVFAICEFTGVLAGT
+327 RVFAVCELTGVLAGT
-342 GLAVIALTVGKKTII
+342 GLAVIALTAGKKAII
-357 SILNSEYTDFSLVKI
+357 SILNSEYTDFSLIKI

-402 HKRKITGEIK
+402 HKRKISGEIK
-412 KKPCNSISKLAS
+412 KKPCNSVSKLAS

-438 SSLTIMLLMVTI
+438 SSLTIMLLMITI

-461 SEEEAEIYKSQGHY
+461 SEEEAGIYMSQGHY
-475 YIITNDNIDRYESEF
+475 FIYTDKDIDEYEEEF
-490 RAVEGVKKFN
+490 KSIDGVKQFRLEC
-500 IYGSAFVRIKGR
+500 GARIAINGR
-512 DRDNQSLDGLISC
+512 DNCDSGIVGCNRDFYNFLRE
-525 NKDYYD
+525 K
-531 EVRKENP
+531 NP
-538 WMADFDTFEKE
+538 WMVDFDTFEE
-549 ELVYAINETV
+549 NGMVYAVNEG
-559 LEGKIIRSNDAK
+559 LKDGKRVPTNDAK
-571 EGDTFTYVYQQAED
+571 KGDTFRYSYSRAED
-585 TDKEY
+585 SDKENE
-590 KIKIDG
+590 IKIDG
-596 VLTMPQSDIVTEEEE
+596 IISMPVDWLSDSRE
-611 GEIDYLTFLVPESRM
+611 DRLTFFVSRNKM
-626 LKEIKEVGCSPNWM
+626 EDEAKEVGCIPERD
-640 YTFICEK
+640 YTIICEK

-661 YRLGVGLMDTAETYE
+661 YELGVGLMDTAEIYE

-701 GGTITSIR
+701 GGMITSIR
-709 LDNMSRKREFSIYR
+709 LDKMSRKREFLVYE

-756 ILINSLLKGM
+756 ILINTLLKGM

-780 LIKVAAGTLAILALI
+780 LIKVDAGTLAILALI
-795 VIAGQLG
+795 VFAGQLG

>member
-1 MGVQLE
+1 M
-7 LFKLSYSNFKSNL
+7 FKLSYSNFKSNL

-35 FIITSESIFSSYGE
+35 FIIASESIFSSYGE

-60 VWDYRLKTSSDEDIK
+60 VWDYRLKTSSGEDIK

-84 AENQNIGVLDIIP
+84 AENQNIGILDIIP

-111 YLLAITGIDSDLYD
+111 YLLAITGIDNDLYN
-125 TIPYKLIKG
+125 TIPYKIMEG

-151 KGEVLKTGDVIE
+151 NGEILKTGDVIE

-169 QDADGNI
+169 HDADGNI

-611 GEIDYLTFLVPESRM
+611 EGEIDYLTFLVPESRM

-709 LDNMSRKREFSIYR
+709 LDKMSRKREFLVYE

-736 IYEYISVWLSALI
+736 IYEYISVWL
-749 LSTILVI
+749 
-756 ILINSLLKGM
+756 
-766 VSYYYVEN
+766 
-774 KTLFIN
+774 
-780 LIKVAAGTLAILALI
+780 
-795 VIAGQLG
+795 
-802 KGKRHDKVK
+802 RH

>member
-1 MGVQLE
+1 
-7 LFKLSYSNFKSNL
+7 
-20 KKYVAIMTAVMIAMM
+20 MTAVMIAMM
-35 FIITSESIFSSYGE
+35 FIIASESIFSSYGE

-596 VLTMPQSDIVTEEEE
+596 VLTMPQSDIVTEEE

>member
-1 MGVQLE
+1 
-7 LFKLSYSNFKSNL
+7 
-20 KKYVAIMTAVMIAMM
+20 MTAIMIAMM
-35 FIITSESIFSSYGE
+35 FIIASESIFSSYGE

-60 VWDYRLKTSSDEDIK
+60 VWDYRLKTSSGEDIK

-97 EMEHI
+97 ELEHI
-102 GNYIDCTDR
+102 GDYIDCTDR

-134 NYPASA
+134 NYPVSA
-140 DELLVAQNTVY
+140 DELLVANNTVY
-151 KGEVLKTGDVIE
+151 KGKVLKTGDVIE

-169 QDADGNI
+169 HDEDGNI
-176 LGDEE
+176 LGDEG

-202 DSSSFTTG
+202 DGASFTMG
-210 TFIHNAYSGKSGTG
+210 TFIHSAYSGKSGTG
-224 SRIYYYTC
+224 NRIYYYTC
-232 NSHDKARYEA
+232 NSHYKEKYEEVWEK
-242 ALETFKQ
+242 LNSI
-249 AGNVEANR
+249 GNVEANQ
-257 YVKMAVESV
+257 YVKMTVESV

-327 RVFAICEFTGVLAGT
+327 RVFAVCEFTGVLAGT
-342 GLAVIALTVGKKTII
+342 GLAVIALTAGKKVII
-357 SILNSEYTDFSLVKI
+357 SILNSEYTDFSLIKI
-372 NPVKIIVMYLIILIV
+372 NPVKIVMMYIIVLIV

-412 KKPCNSISKLAS
+412 KKPCNSVSKLAS

-438 SSLTIMLLMVTI
+438 SSLTIMLLMITI

-461 SEEEAEIYKSQGHY
+461 SEEEAGIYMSQGHY
-475 YIITNDNIDRYESEF
+475 FIYTDKDIDEYEEEF
-490 RAVEGVKKFN
+490 KSIDGVKQFRLEC
-500 IYGSAFVRIKGR
+500 GARIAINGR
-512 DRDNQSLDGLISC
+512 DNCDSGIVGCNRDFYNFLRE
-525 NKDYYD
+525 K
-531 EVRKENP
+531 NP
-538 WMADFDTFEKE
+538 WMVDFDTFEE
-549 ELVYAINETV
+549 NGMVYAVNEG
-559 LEGKIIRSNDAK
+559 LKDGKRVPTNDAK
-571 EGDTFTYVYQQAED
+571 KGDTFRYSYSRAED
-585 TDKEY
+585 SDKENE
-590 KIKIDG
+590 IKIDG
-596 VLTMPQSDIVTEEEE
+596 IISMPVDWLSDSRE
-611 GEIDYLTFLVPESRM
+611 DRLTFFVSRNKM
-626 LKEIKEVGCSPNWM
+626 EDEAKEVGCIPERD
-640 YTFICEK
+640 YTIICEK

-661 YRLGVGLMDTAETYE
+661 YELGVGLMDTAEIYE

-701 GGTITSIR
+701 GGMITSIR
-709 LDNMSRKREFSIYR
+709 LDMMSRKREFLVYE

-756 ILINSLLKGM
+756 ILINTLLKGM

-780 LIKVAAGTLAILALI
+780 LIKVAAGTLVILVLI
-795 VIAGQLG
+795 VFAGQLG

>member
-1 MGVQLE
+1 
-7 LFKLSYSNFKSNL
+7 
-20 KKYVAIMTAVMIAMM
+20 MTAVMIAMM
-35 FIITSESIFSSYGE
+35 FIIASESIFSSYGE

-60 VWDYRLKTSSDEDIK
+60 VWDYRLKTSSDENIK
-75 VDGVTYRGY
+75 IDGVTYRGY

-111 YLLAITGIDSDLYD
+111 YLLAITGIDNDLYN
-125 TIPYKLIKG
+125 TIPYKIMEG

-151 KGEVLKTGDVIE
+151 NGEILKTGDVIE

-169 QDADGNI
+169 HDADGNI

-372 NPVKIIVMYLIILIV
+372 NPVKIVMMYIIVLIV

-438 SSLTIMLLMVTI
+438 SSLTIMLLMITI

-461 SEEEAEIYKSQGHY
+461 SEEEAEIYKSYGHY
-475 YIITNDNIDRYESEF
+475 YIITDKDIDRYESEF

-661 YRLGVGLMDTAETYE
+661 YELGVGLMDTAEIYE

-701 GGTITSIR
+701 GGMITSIR
-709 LDNMSRKREFSIYR
+709 LDKMSRKREFLVYE

-756 ILINSLLKGM
+756 ILINTLLKGM

-780 LIKVAAGTLAILALI
+780 LIKVAAGTLAILVLI
-795 VIAGQLG
+795 VFAGQLG

>member
-35 FIITSESIFSSYGE
+35 FIIASESIFSSYGE

-756 ILINSLLKGM
+756 ILINTLLKGM

-780 LIKVAAGTLAILALI
+780 LIKVAAGTLVILVLI
-795 VIAGQLG
+795 VFAGQLG

>member
-1 MGVQLE
+1 M
-7 LFKLSYSNFKSNL
+7 FKLSYSNFKSNL

-111 YLLAITGIDSDLYD
+111 YLLAITGIDNDLYN
-125 TIPYKLIKG
+125 TIPYKIMEG

-151 KGEVLKTGDVIE
+151 NGEILKTGDVIE

-169 QDADGNI
+169 HDADGNI

-327 RVFAICEFTGVLAGT
+327 RVFAVCELTGVLAGT
-342 GLAVIALTVGKKTII
+342 GLAVIALTAGKKVII
-357 SILNSEYTDFSLVKI
+357 SILNSEYTDFSLIKI
-372 NPVKIIVMYLIILIV
+372 NPVKIVMMYIIVLIV

-756 ILINSLLKGM
+756 ILINTLLKGM

>member
-1 MGVQLE
+1 M
-7 LFKLSYSNFKSNL
+7 FKLSYSNFKSNL

-35 FIITSESIFSSYGE
+35 FIIASESIFSSYGE

>member
-1 MGVQLE
+1 
-7 LFKLSYSNFKSNL
+7 
-20 KKYVAIMTAVMIAMM
+20 
-35 FIITSESIFSSYGE
+35 
-49 VKVRNA
+49 
-55 YRYNG
+55 
-60 VWDYRLKTSSDEDIK
+60 
-75 VDGVTYRGY
+75 
-84 AENQNIGVLDIIP
+84 
-97 EMEHI
+97 
-102 GNYIDCTDR
+102 
-111 YLLAITGIDSDLYD
+111 
-125 TIPYKLIKG
+125 
-134 NYPASA
+134 
-140 DELLVAQNTVY
+140 
-151 KGEVLKTGDVIE
+151 
-163 LDIKER
+163 
-169 QDADGNI
+169 
-176 LGDEE
+176 
-181 LSVSD
+181 
-186 VYTDIATRK
+186 
-195 YTICGIY
+195 
-202 DSSSFTTG
+202 
-210 TFIHNAYSGKSGTG
+210 
-224 SRIYYYTC
+224 
-232 NSHDKARYEA
+232 
-242 ALETFKQ
+242 
-249 AGNVEANR
+249 
-257 YVKMAVESV
+257 
-266 YKSDYFKASKAGVF
+266 
-280 LFQGIIIIVSL
+280 
-291 ATIILNLFQIG
+291 
-302 ESERKNIRQMY
+302 MY

-322 TGIYN
+322 SGIYN
-327 RVFAICEFTGVLAGT
+327 RVFAVCELTGVLAGT
-342 GLAVIALTVGKKTII
+342 GLAVIALTAGKKAII
-357 SILNSEYTDFSLVKI
+357 SILNSEYTDFSLIKI
-372 NPVKIIVMYLIILIV
+372 NPVKIVMMYMIVLIV

-438 SSLTIMLLMVTI
+438 SSLTIMLLMITI

-461 SEEEAEIYKSQGHY
+461 SEEEAEIYKSHGHY
-475 YIITNDNIDRYESEF
+475 YIITYDNIDRYESEF

-512 DRDNQSLDGLISC
+512 DRDNQSMDGLVSC
-525 NKDYYD
+525 NKDYDD

-559 LEGKIIRSNDAK
+559 LEGKIIHSNDAK

-590 KIKIDG
+590 EIRIDG
-596 VLTMPQSDIVTEEEE
+596 VLSMPQSEIVTEE
-611 GEIDYLTFLVPESRM
+611 EIDYLTFLVPESRM

-640 YTFICEK
+640 YSIICEK
-647 GKIKSAGEKLQDLA
+647 GKIKSAGEKLQDLT
-661 YRLGVGLMDTAETYE
+661 YRLGVGLNDTAEIYE
-676 LAEDNHEIQVFVVA
+676 LAEDNHEIQVFIVA

-701 GGTITSIR
+701 GGMITSIR

-780 LIKVAAGTLAILALI
+780 LVKVAAGTLAILALI